1 MTTTIDL
8 GQLQAERD
16 HLQRELDNALAEL
29 NEARE
34 VVPDTIGNPSEDS
47 LARRI
52 ELLVG
57 QSEDRISELETE
69 VTRWRSEPFES
80 SLRDRAIKAEDEAQR
95 AAAEVARL
103 VQQLDELRGV
113 EAVRDGL
120 LRQRGHLIDAI
131 EALTEAVG

>member
-52 ELLVG
+52 ELLVR

-80 SLRDRAIKAEDEAQR
+80 SLHDRAIKAEDEAQR

-113 EAVRDGL
+113 EAFRDAL